1 MNYTRDTK
9 VIKSILYEKDNKI
22 YTKEKLIIEFP
33 KWYEDKELLSLG
45 DQTYLYGVFAL
56 IKDNFYSVSTIP
68 TLIQV
73 SPTIII
79 EIKKGEEIYTQFI
92 FGENKV
98 VIENTQVVK
107 QELLSYNMFSQFFLN
122 AKIPWYIGYDDLV
135 KIMDN
140 LPEYAKSQLGDNWIA
155 NELVV
160 SFITRYKE
168 NKAIFHR
175 QKVEEDYDF
184 VDLNNVYYSAISTLN
199 KLAGNYFSESLV
211 SALVQ
216 KEREPTKLEM
226 VVRK

>member
-22 YTKEKLIIEFP
+22 YTKEKLMIEFP

-73 SPTIII
+73 SPTIIT

>member
-1 MNYTRDTK
+1 MNYVRDASK
-9 VIKSILYEKDNKI
+9 IKSILYEKDNKI

-73 SPTIII
+73 SPTIIT

-92 FGENKV
+92 FGENKI

-122 AKIPWYIGYDDLV
+122 AKIPWYISYDDLV

-140 LPEYAKSQLGDNWIA
+140 LPGYAKSQLGDNWIA
-155 NELVV
+155 NELVI

-168 NKAIFHR
+168 NKALFHR
-175 QKVEEDYDF
+175 QKIDEDYDF

>member
-73 SPTIII
+73 SPTIIT